1 MLRPDLR
8 RLLRRMKNAC
18 KRHPDRFLA
27 GICGVIHIG
36 ANTGQER
43 NLYNR
48 RQLRVLWVEPIP
60 EVFETLKANIAG
72 YPQQRAVQYLVTDR
86 DDAEYAFHVASNN
99 GASSSILD
107 LKLHKD
113 IWPEVSFTREVAI
126 RSVTLPTLLV
136 RESIDIGDYDALVM
150 DTQGSEL
157 LVLQGA
163 AAILGRLRFI
173 KTEVPDFEAYAGCCQ
188 LRHIEQFLTAHGFRE
203 QRRHKFAERAA
214 GGSYY
219 DVTYERN
226 PLARHAESQESTR
239 SSGLNLGGNS
249 SVGAGRKPSW

>member
-8 RLLRRMKNAC
+8 KLLRRVKNAV
-18 KRHPDRFLA
+18 KPHPDRFLA
-27 GICGVIHIG
+27 EARGVIHVG

-43 NLYNR
+43 NVYR
-48 RQLRVLWVEPIP
+48 RRKLRVLWVEPIP
-60 EVFETLKANIAG
+60 EVFATLQANIAG

-86 DDAEYAFHVASNN
+86 DDAEYTFHVSSNN

-113 IWPEVSFTREVAI
+113 VWPEVSFTREVAMH
-126 RSVTLPTLLV
+126 SVTLPTLLAKE
-136 RESIDIGDYDALVM
+136 RIDIGDYDALVM

-163 AAILGRLRFI
+163 ATILGRLRFI

-188 LRHIEQFLTAHGFRE
+188 LWQMEEFLSAHGFRE
-203 QRRHKFAERAA
+203 QRRQKFAERAA

-219 DVTYERN
+219 NVTYERN
-226 PLARHAESQESTR
+226 PSATRVDGPESTL
-239 SSGLNLGGNS
+239 SGDTKL
-249 SVGAGRKPSW
+249 